1 MWLKQA
7 TEGQS
12 FLSADHVRTLQKS
25 EIRRPLNHI
34 NNSPCN
40 RDALCMGWN
49 EVDREGLCAEDTT
62 HTLGTQM
69 RHHALKHH
77 FKSNLDFSW
86 PKEERLSGTSIGSH
100 QKHVTQAPSFHS
112 LAKSHRVYIL
122 FASHLGYLLTRSTVL
137 TANQPL
143 TSVFTL
149 SHQKLGH
156 RALVLVFT
164 RSLYSQNNVLRSLS
178 VLDICV
184 NLQMV
189 NTQTGTFLLPRNV
202 TRDRREDSWV
212 LWMPFNPVLFIWQL
226 KRTQTKMIS
235 LLVKK

>member
-1 MWLKQA
+1 MSFMPSIKLLKSRNSLVDAHIAHSLLRKTGHTFMWLKQA

-86 PKEERLSGTSIGSH
+86 PKEARDSGTLLSLSCQI
-100 QKHVTQAPSFHS
+100 TQSLHPLCKPSRIS
-112 LAKSHRVYIL
+112 
-122 FASHLGYLLTRSTVL
+122 
-137 TANQPL
+137 ANQIYC
-143 TSVFTL
+143 T
-149 SHQKLGH
+149 
-156 RALVLVFT
+156 
-164 RSLYSQNNVLRSLS
+164 N
-178 VLDICV
+178 C
-184 NLQMV
+184 
-189 NTQTGTFLLPRNV
+189 
-202 TRDRREDSWV
+202 
-212 LWMPFNPVLFIWQL
+212 
-226 KRTQTKMIS
+226 
-235 LLVKK
+235 